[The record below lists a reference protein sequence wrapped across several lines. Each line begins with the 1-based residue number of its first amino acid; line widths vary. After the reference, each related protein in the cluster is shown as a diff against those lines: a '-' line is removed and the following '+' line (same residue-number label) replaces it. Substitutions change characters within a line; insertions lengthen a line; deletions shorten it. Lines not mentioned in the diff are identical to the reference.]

1 MIELTQYTAIS
12 NKPTAIEQVLISVD
26 RLMAT
31 FPYVIRINRN
41 EVPNIIRA
49 LGPVAYGVTDNSAS
63 FLPPHLRPTP
73 PVQDTVIDSEIRHL
87 HEEIKRMQLTN
98 GEMFKR
104 IGILE
109 SQMSSTGDRLDSQ
122 FQEIATVI
130 NGNDAAINAITE
142 DTGNIKERITQDID
156 RVYSAISALGK
167 DFQVPISSLKEWQD
181 KIERAL
187 SSEGG
192 VYGLIEKVTDLQF
205 DIIRRDFD
213 IEQIC
218 DELGIEL
225 ESLNDDEPESEEGS
239 ILEAVELIE
248 SIMDKPVLTQ
258 EQLEYNR
265 YVYTRDA
272 NEAPPA
278 EEATLLLKYDI
289 SAIPTEELN
298 PSEYMVN
305 PVTMEARPAI
315 KHRFDGIIPD
325 TDL

>member
-142 DTGNIKERITQDID
+142 DTGNIKERINHRNYLSNLDSKYLQHCLCWKWIRSYWRSWID
-156 RVYSAISALGK
+156 N
-167 DFQVPISSLKEWQD
+167 SS
-181 KIERAL
+181 
-187 SSEGG
+187 
-192 VYGLIEKVTDLQF
+192 Y
-205 DIIRRDFD
+205 RRN
-213 IEQIC
+213 IYCWIC
-218 DELGIEL
+218 
-225 ESLNDDEPESEEGS
+225 SN
-239 ILEAVELIE
+239 
-248 SIMDKPVLTQ
+248 
-258 EQLEYNR
+258 
-265 YVYTRDA
+265 
-272 NEAPPA
+272 
-278 EEATLLLKYDI
+278 
-289 SAIPTEELN
+289 
-298 PSEYMVN
+298 
-305 PVTMEARPAI
+305 
-315 KHRFDGIIPD
+315 
-325 TDL
+325 